1 MLSSLSLGSSLLA
14 KKGLK
19 WQDKSMNN
27 TAFQLISEYA
37 PSGDQ
42 PKAIE
47 KMTEGLEAGMPVQ
60 TLLGVTGSGKTYSV
74 ANVIQNVQR
83 PTLVMSHNKT
93 LAAQLYN
100 ELREFFPNN
109 AVEYFISY
117 YDYYQPEAYIPRTDT
132 FIEKTASINEE
143 IDRLRH
149 SATRSLFE
157 RRDVIVVSSV
167 SCIYGLGLPENYFN
181 AAIRLKVTDIV
192 DRENL
197 LLHLIQ
203 NQYQRNDLEL
213 KRSAFRARGD
223 VIEIHPAH
231 EDKIVRLELFDE
243 EVERISIIDP
253 GTGEVLD
260 MPESVVIYPAI
271 HYVANRDDVERA
283 TKQIKSELDER
294 LLQLNDMGK
303 VVEAQRIEQR
313 VLRDL
318 DMIREV
324 GYCNGIENYS
334 RIFEGRAP
342 GTPPKT
348 LLDYFPRD
356 FLMVVDESHVTIPQ
370 LRGMY
375 HGDRSRKDVLVEYG
389 FRLPCAKDNRPLKFE
404 ETLERIGQRIFVSA
418 TPSKYEIE
426 ESAQIVEQII
436 RPTGL
441 LDPIVT
447 VEPTENQVDH
457 LLNEIRIRV
466 SRQERVL
473 VTTLTKRMAED
484 LTEYLEGVEV
494 RVRYLHSDIKP
505 IERIEIVRDLRLGT
519 FDVLIGVNLLREG
532 LDLPEVTLVAIMDA
546 DKEGFLRSESS
557 LIQTIGRA
565 ARNSAGTVVLYADK
579 VTDSMQ
585 RAMDETSR
593 RRALQSKYNEKHGI
607 TPTTIKKE
615 ISSGLL
621 DLIGAMQKDSGDDGP
636 GTTASK
642 DVSQVNARKARRVLE
657 DELRQKAPSD
667 MPALI
672 EELELEMRQAAKM
685 LEFEKAASLR
695 DQILTVKRF
704 MEQQVAT

>member
-1 MLSSLSLGSSLLA
+1 
-14 KKGLK
+14 
-19 WQDKSMNN
+19 MNN

-181 AAIRLKVTDIV
+181 AAIRLKVGDIV

-203 NQYQRNDLEL
+203 NQYQRNDLDL

-260 MPESVVIYPAI
+260 MPTSVVIYPAI

-283 TKQIKSELDER
+283 TKQIKLELDER
-294 LLQLNDMGK
+294 LLQLNDIGK

-389 FRLPCAKDNRPLKFE
+389 FRLPCARDNRPLKFE

-426 ESAQIVEQII
+426 ESSQIVEQII

-593 RRALQSKYNEKHGI
+593 RRALQTKYNEKHGI

-642 DVSQVNARKARRVLE
+642 DVSQVTARKARRVLE

-704 MEQQVAT
+704 MEQVTT

>member
-1 MLSSLSLGSSLLA
+1 
-14 KKGLK
+14 
-19 WQDKSMNN
+19 MNH
-27 TAFQLISEYA
+27 TAFQLNSEYA

-60 TLLGVTGSGKTYSV
+60 TLLGVTGSGKTYSI

-181 AAIRLKVTDIV
+181 AAIRLKLGDIV

-203 NQYQRNDLEL
+203 NQYQRNDLDL

-253 GTGEVLD
+253 ETGEVLD

-283 TKQIKSELDER
+283 TQQIKLELNER
-294 LLQLNDMGK
+294 LLQLNDIGK
-303 VVEAQRIEQR
+303 TVEAQRIEQR

-348 LLDYFPRD
+348 LLDYFPKD

-426 ESAQIVEQII
+426 ESSQIVEQII

-484 LTEYLEGVEV
+484 LTEFLEGVDV

-565 ARNSAGTVVLYADK
+565 ARNAAGTVVLYADN

-642 DVSQVNARKARRVLE
+642 DLSQVTARKARRVLE
-657 DELRQKAPSD
+657 EDLRQTPPAH

-704 MEQQVAT
+704 MEAQPAP